1 MCDIDSLWGEEF
13 VVPDKKKEKEKVKQ
27 IKEKIAKPK
36 KIKTEKEEIT
46 KSIKSKSISLE
57 HKLELIT
64 NEVNRVLGKQK
75 DNVVC
80 LRSREELHEYISQ
93 AISFGRIAIDTETN
107 NSLEPITCKLM
118 GLCLYFPGAKQAYI
132 PVNHRNK
139 DTKELLPNQV
149 TEKDIKEELQRVY
162 DANTFVVT
170 HNGKFDYQ
178 VLKCTCGVL
187 IHIDWDTLIGAK
199 LLDENEL
206 RAGLKLQY
214 IDKIDPDQE
223 KYDIEHL
230 FSGVEYADVDPEIF
244 AMYSATDSYM
254 TDKLYEWQME
264 QFANKDLAKAYKLAT
279 ELEMPLCTV
288 IAEMELAGMDIDQN
302 YALLLS
308 KKYHNKLD
316 ICESKLKNELDKLK
330 PQIEAWRQTP
340 EANFVAVN
348 PCPYPDES
356 KISKSKNA
364 QLPEEIN
371 TSSSMQL
378 AILLYDVLKL
388 PKVNPKKPRATGE
401 DELVALN
408 KIAPSPLFD
417 LLIEK
422 RGLTK
427 LLSTYIDSIPQVAK
441 ENPDGRVRT
450 HFNAYGAVTGRLSSS
465 KPVNFQNIPSS
476 RKEIRLLFKA
486 KEENKEEDV
495 IDDKVVVN
503 EFCEIETPEGWKYP
517 NTLNIGDYISIEED
531 NISNS
536 YQIKN
541 IVLENKKYIIE
552 I

>member
-13 VVPDKKKEKEKVKQ
+13 VVPDKKKEKEKVKK

-36 KIKTEKEEIT
+36 KVKTEKEEIT
-46 KSIKSKSISLE
+46 KSIKSKSVSLE

-139 DTKELLPNQV
+139 DSKELLPNQV
-149 TEKDIKEELQRVY
+149 TENDIKEELQRVY

-264 QFANKDLAKAYKLAT
+264 QFANKDLAKVYKLAT

-308 KKYHNKLD
+308 NKYHNKLD

-388 PKVNPKKPRATGE
+388 PKVNLKKPRATGE

-495 IDDKVVVN
+495 IADKVVVN

>member
-36 KIKTEKEEIT
+36 KVKTEKEEIT

-93 AISFGRIAIDTETN
+93 AISFGRLAIDTETN

-149 TEKDIKEELQRVY
+149 TENDIKEELQRVY

-264 QFANKDLAKAYKLAT
+264 QFTNKDLAKVYKLAT

-308 KKYHNKLD
+308 NKYHHKLD

-340 EANFVAVN
+340 EANFVA
-348 PCPYPDES
+348 PPAPGDYDTRT
-356 KISKSKNA
+356 KSKSKNE

-388 PKVNPKKPRATGE
+388 PKVNLKKPRATGE

-465 KPVNFQNIPSS
+465 KPVNFQNIPSGEKS
-476 RKEIRLLFKA
+476 IRLLFTA
-486 KEENKEEDV
+486 KTDAKLIE
-495 IDDKVVVN
+495 
-503 EFCEIETPEGWKYP
+503 EIEP
-517 NTLNIGDYISIEED
+517 NTFIVYEYMEVETDSGWVYAEKLIPGSKIKLSDEELVSVISVEKCS
-531 NISNS
+531 SNQ
-536 YQIKN
+536 YRL
-541 IVLENKKYIIE
+541 IVE
-552 I
+552 